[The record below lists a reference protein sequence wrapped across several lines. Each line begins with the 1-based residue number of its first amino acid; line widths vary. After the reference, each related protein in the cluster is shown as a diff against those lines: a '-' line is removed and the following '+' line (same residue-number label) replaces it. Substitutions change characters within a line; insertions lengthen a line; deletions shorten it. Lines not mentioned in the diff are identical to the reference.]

1 MNSQT
6 PQSPQ
11 APQPSPSSQTPQS
24 SPGTPGP
31 SSSAPRSEGSPHAFQ
46 VDLRGLV
53 DLLSHHL
60 YSSPK
65 VYLRELLQN
74 AVDAITARRAEQP
87 DAPARVRLY
96 AEDGALRVEDSG
108 VGLTESDVH
117 SLLATIGRSSK
128 RAGGLEAARSDFLGQ
143 FGIGLLACFV
153 VAERIRVVSRS
164 ARTPD
169 AVPVEWTATDDGSYT
184 VRTLPDAARAEPGT
198 TVYLQARAGADE
210 WLTEERVLSL
220 ARDFGTL
227 LPYDVRVGDTAV
239 TELPAPWD
247 RPYPSPAARRVALAR
262 HCHDL
267 FGFTPLDSIALDVP
281 VAGVRGVAYVLPQA
295 VSPAQ
300 RARHRV
306 HLKGMLLTERAE
318 QVLPDWAFFV
328 RCVLDTDS
336 LRPTASR
343 EALYED
349 ETLAAVREA
358 LGERIRGWLTGLA
371 AGDPERLGAFL
382 SVHHLGVKSLARH
395 DKDMLRTMLPWLP
408 FETTDGRLSLEEFA
422 LRHPVVHFTRS
433 VEEYRQV
440 APIAS
445 AQGIGVVNG
454 GYTYD
459 TELVEALPSVRPA
472 TVVAELDA
480 DTVTAHLDTVEP
492 GEELALAGFLA
503 AARATLDPLG
513 CDVALRAFHPLSV
526 PALHLDDRAARH
538 EQARAEAEEG
548 ADDLWAGIL
557 GSLRGSTPRARLVLN
572 HLNPLIRRIS
582 SLGDP
587 ELIGTAVESLYGQA
601 MLMAQRPLRPADSAL
616 LNRAF
621 IGLLEWAT
629 HTDHGESGR

>member
-1 MNSQT
+1 MDSQT
-6 PQSPQ
+6 SQSSQSSQSP
-11 APQPSPSSQTPQS
+11 P
-24 SPGTPGP
+24 
-31 SSSAPRSEGSPHAFQ
+31 PHTFQ

-74 AVDAITARRAEQP
+74 AVDAVTARRALTP
-87 DAPARVRLY
+87 DAPALVRLHT
-96 AEDGALRVEDSG
+96 ADGGLRVEDSG
-108 VGLTESDVH
+108 IGLTESDVH
-117 SLLATIGRSSK
+117 ELLATIGRSSK
-128 RAGGLEAARSDFLGQ
+128 RAEGLQEARSDFLGQ

-169 AVPVEWTATDDGSYT
+169 APPVEWTARDDGSYT
-184 VRTLPDAARAEPGT
+184 VRTLPDSARPEPGT
-198 TVYLQARAGADE
+198 TVQLTPRPGAAE
-210 WLTEERVLSL
+210 WLAPERVRTL
-220 ARDFGTL
+220 ARDFGAL
-227 LPYDVRVGDTAV
+227 LPYDVRVGEERI

-247 RPYPSPAARRVALAR
+247 RPYPSPGARRVALAR
-262 HCHDL
+262 HCHGL
-267 FGFTPLDSIALDVP
+267 FGFTPLDSIDLEVP
-281 VAGVRGVAYVLPQA
+281 LAGIRGVAYVLPSA

-300 RARHRV
+300 RATHRV

-318 QVLPDWAFFV
+318 QLLPDWAFFV

-343 EALYED
+343 ESLYED

-358 LGERIRGWLTGLA
+358 LGERIRDWLTGLA
-371 AGDPERLGAFL
+371 AGDPERLAAFL
-382 SVHHLGVKSLARH
+382 AVHHLGVKSLARH
-395 DKDMLRTMLPWLP
+395 DHEMLRTMLPWLP
-408 FETTDGRLSLEEFA
+408 FETTDGQVSLEEFA
-422 LRHPVVHFTRS
+422 RRHPVVHFTRG

-440 APIAS
+440 AAIAS
-445 AQGIGVVNG
+445 AQGVGVVNG

-459 TELVEALPSVRPA
+459 SELIEALPSVRPG

-480 DTVTAHLDTVEP
+480 DTVTAHLDGVEP
-492 GEELALAGFLA
+492 GVELLLTGFLA
-503 AARATLDPLG
+503 AARAKLDPLG
-513 CDVALRAFHPLSV
+513 CDVVLRAFHPLSV

-538 EQARAEAEEG
+538 EQARADAEEQ

-557 GSLRGSTPRARLVLN
+557 GSLRGSAPRARLVLN
-572 HLNPLIRRIS
+572 HLNPLIRRVS
-582 SLGDP
+582 SLDDA

-601 MLMAQRPLRPADSAL
+601 LLMAQRPLRPTDSAL

-621 IGLLEWAT
+621 IDLLEWAT
-629 HTDHGESGR
+629 RGTADD

>member
-1 MNSQT
+1 MTADQT
-6 PQSPQ
+6 PH
-11 APQPSPSSQTPQS
+11 T
-24 SPGTPGP
+24 
-31 SSSAPRSEGSPHAFQ
+31 FQ

-96 AEDGALRVEDSG
+96 AEDGRLRVEDSG
-108 VGLTESDVH
+108 IGLTESDVH

-128 RAGGLEAARSDFLGQ
+128 RDGLESARAEFLGQ

-153 VAERIRVVSRS
+153 VAAEIRVVSRS

-169 AVPVEWTATDDGSYT
+169 APPVEWAARDDGSYT
-184 VRTLPDAARAEPGT
+184 VRTLPDSARPEPGT
-198 TVYLQARAGADE
+198 TVHLTARPGSGD
-210 WLTEERVLSL
+210 WLAEERVLAL
-220 ARDFGTL
+220 ARDFGSL
-227 LPYDVRVGDTAV
+227 LPYDVCVGGKAV

-247 RPYPSPAARRVALAR
+247 RTYTSPAARRVALAG
-262 HCHDL
+262 HCHEL
-267 FGFTPLDSIALDVP
+267 FGFSPLDSVDLDLP
-281 VAGVRGVAYVLPQA
+281 VAGVRGVAYILPSA

-300 RARHRV
+300 RSGHRV
-306 HLKGMLLTERAE
+306 HLKGMLLTDRADE
-318 QVLPDWAFFV
+318 LLPDWAFFV
-328 RCVLDTDS
+328 RCVVDTDA

-343 EALYED
+343 EALYAD
-349 ETLAAVREA
+349 ETLAAVRDA
-358 LGERIRGWLTGLA
+358 LGGRIREWLTGLA
-371 AGDPERLGAFL
+371 AGDPERLAQFL

-395 DKDMLRTMLPWLP
+395 DTEMLRTMLPWLP

-422 LRHPVVHFTRS
+422 LRHPVVHFTRT

-445 AQGIGVVNG
+445 AQGIGVING

-459 TELVEALPSVRPA
+459 TELVELLAAVRPG

-480 DTVTAHLDTVEP
+480 DTVTAHLDSVDP
-492 GEELALAGFLA
+492 AEELALAGFLA
-503 AARATLDPLG
+503 AARARLDVLG
-513 CDVALRAFHPLSV
+513 CDVALRAFHPLTV
-526 PALHLDDRAARH
+526 PALHLDDREARH
-538 EQARAEAEEG
+538 EQARAEAEEQ

-557 GSLRGSTPRARLVLN
+557 GSLRGSAPRARLVLN

-582 SLGDP
+582 SLDDK
-587 ELIGTAVESLYGQA
+587 ELAQTATEALYGQA
-601 MLMAQRPLRPADSAL
+601 LLMAQRPLRPADSAL

-621 IGLLEWAT
+621 MGLLEWAT
-629 HTDHGESGR
+629 HDQESGR

>member
-1 MNSQT
+1 MTSETTRPTSETT
-6 PQSPQ
+6 PH
-11 APQPSPSSQTPQS
+11 T
-24 SPGTPGP
+24 
-31 SSSAPRSEGSPHAFQ
+31 FQ

-74 AVDAITARRAEQP
+74 AVDAITARRAEEP
-87 DAPARVRLY
+87 DAPARVRLF
-96 AEDGALRVEDSG
+96 AEGGRLRVEDSG
-108 VGLTESDVH
+108 IGLTESDVH

-128 RAGGLEAARSDFLGQ
+128 RAGADGIASARADFLGQ

-153 VAERIRVVSRS
+153 VAAEIRVVSRS

-169 AVPVEWTATDDGSYT
+169 APPVEWSARDDGSYT
-184 VRTLPDAARAEPGT
+184 VRTLPDSARPEPGT
-198 TVYLQARAGADE
+198 TVHLTARPGSGD
-210 WLTEERVLSL
+210 WLTEERVLAL
-220 ARDFGTL
+220 ARDFGSL

-239 TELPAPWD
+239 TDLPSPWD
-247 RPYPSPAARRVALAR
+247 RAHPGPAARRVALAR
-262 HCHDL
+262 HCHEL
-267 FGFTPLDSIALDVP
+267 FGFTPLDSLDLNVP
-281 VAGVRGVAYVLPQA
+281 LAGVRGVAYVLPQA

-300 RARHRV
+300 RSGHRV
-306 HLKGMLLTERAE
+306 HLKGMLLTDRADE
-318 QVLPDWAFFV
+318 LLPDWAFFV
-328 RCVLDTDS
+328 RCVIDTDS

-343 EALYED
+343 ESLYAD

-358 LGERIRGWLTGLA
+358 LGARIREWLTALA
-371 AGDPERLGAFL
+371 AGDPDRLAQFL

-395 DKDMLRTMLPWLP
+395 DGEMLRTMLPWLP
-408 FETTDGRLSLEEFA
+408 FETTDGSLSLEEFA
-422 LRHPVVHFTRS
+422 RRHPVVHFTRT

-459 TELVEALPSVRPA
+459 TELVEKLPSVRPR

-480 DTVTAHLDTVEP
+480 DTVTAHLDTVDP
-492 GEELALAGFLA
+492 DAELALAGFLA
-503 AARATLDPLG
+503 AARAKLDPLG
-513 CDVALRAFHPLSV
+513 CDVALRAFHPLTV

-538 EQARAEAEEG
+538 ERSRAEAEEQ

-557 GSLRGSTPRARLVLN
+557 GSLRGSAPRARLVLN

-582 SLGDP
+582 SLDDR
-587 ELIGTAVESLYGQA
+587 ELAGTATEALYGQA
-601 MLMAQRPLRPADSAL
+601 LLMAQRPLRPADSAL

-621 IGLLEWAT
+621 VGLLEWAT
-629 HTDHGESGR
+629 HDQENGR

>member
-1 MNSQT
+1 MDSQT
-6 PQSPQ
+6 SQSSQASQ
-11 APQPSPSSQTPQS
+11 APS
-24 SPGTPGP
+24 SP
-31 SSSAPRSEGSPHAFQ
+31 HMFQ

-74 AVDAITARRAEQP
+74 AVDAITARRAGQP

-96 AEDGALRVEDSG
+96 AHGGTLRVEDSG

-128 RAGGLEAARSDFLGQ
+128 RADGLREARADFLGQ

-169 AVPVEWTATDDGSYT
+169 ARPVEWTASDDGSYT
-184 VRTLPDAARAEPGT
+184 VRTLPDEARPEPGT
-198 TVYLQARAGADE
+198 TVHLTARAGAAE
-210 WLTEERVLSL
+210 WLSQERVLEL
-220 ARDFGTL
+220 ARDFGSL
-227 LPYDVRVGDTAV
+227 LPYDVRVGEEAV
-239 TELPAPWD
+239 TDLPAPWD

-262 HCHDL
+262 HCHEQ
-267 FGFTPLDSIALDVP
+267 FGFTPLDTIDLDVP
-281 VAGVRGVAYVLPQA
+281 LAGIRGVAYVLPSA

-318 QVLPDWAFFV
+318 QLLPDWAFFV

-358 LGERIRGWLTGLA
+358 LGERIRSWLTGLA
-371 AGDPERLGAFL
+371 AGDPQRLTAFL

-395 DKDMLRTMLPWLP
+395 DREMLRTMLPWLP
-408 FETTDGRLSLEEFA
+408 FETTDGQLSLEEFA
-422 LRHPVVHFTRS
+422 QRHPVVHYTRT
-433 VEEYRQV
+433 VEEFRQV

-459 TELVEALPSVRPA
+459 GDLVEALPAVRPG

-480 DTVTAHLDTVEP
+480 DTVTAHLDCVDP
-492 GEELALAGFLA
+492 GEELALADFLA

-513 CDVALRAFHPLSV
+513 CDVVLRAFHPLSV

-538 EQARAEAEEG
+538 EQARADAEEQ
-548 ADDLWAGIL
+548 ADELWAGIL
-557 GSLRGSTPRARLVLN
+557 GSLRGGAPRARLVLN
-572 HLNPLIRRIS
+572 HLNPLIRRIG
-582 SLGDP
+582 SLPDR
-587 ELIGTAVESLYGQA
+587 ELIATATESLYGQA
-601 MLMAQRPLRPADSAL
+601 LLMAQRPLRPADSAL

-629 HTDHGESGR
+629 HREDEH

>member
-1 MNSQT
+1 MTADQT
-6 PQSPQ
+6 PH
-11 APQPSPSSQTPQS
+11 T
-24 SPGTPGP
+24 
-31 SSSAPRSEGSPHAFQ
+31 FQ

-87 DAPARVRLY
+87 DAPALVRLY
-96 AEDGALRVEDSG
+96 AEDGRLRVEDSG
-108 VGLTESDVH
+108 IGLTESDVH

-128 RAGGLEAARSDFLGQ
+128 RDGLESARAEFLGQ

-153 VAERIRVVSRS
+153 VAAEIRVVSRS

-169 AVPVEWTATDDGSYT
+169 APPVEWAARDDGSYT
-184 VRTLPDAARAEPGT
+184 VRTLPDSARPEPGT
-198 TVYLQARAGADE
+198 TVHLTARPGSGD
-210 WLTEERVLSL
+210 WLAEERVLAL
-220 ARDFGTL
+220 ARDFGSL
-227 LPYDVRVGDTAV
+227 LPYDVCVGGKAV

-247 RPYPSPAARRVALAR
+247 RTYTSPAARRVALAG
-262 HCHDL
+262 HCHEL
-267 FGFTPLDSIALDVP
+267 FGFSPLDSVDLDLP
-281 VAGVRGVAYVLPQA
+281 VAGVRGVAYILPSA

-300 RARHRV
+300 RSGHRV
-306 HLKGMLLTERAE
+306 HLKGMLLTDRADE
-318 QVLPDWAFFV
+318 LLPDWAFFV
-328 RCVLDTDS
+328 RCVVDTDA

-343 EALYED
+343 EALYAD
-349 ETLAAVREA
+349 ETLAAVRDA
-358 LGERIRGWLTGLA
+358 LGGRIREWLTGLA
-371 AGDPERLGAFL
+371 AGDPERLAQFL

-395 DKDMLRTMLPWLP
+395 DTEMLRTMLPWLP

-422 LRHPVVHFTRS
+422 LRHPVVHFTRT

-445 AQGIGVVNG
+445 AQGIGVING

-459 TELVEALPSVRPA
+459 TELVELLAAVRPG

-480 DTVTAHLDTVEP
+480 DTVTAHLDSVDP
-492 GEELALAGFLA
+492 AEELALAGFLA
-503 AARATLDPLG
+503 AARARLDVLG
-513 CDVALRAFHPLSV
+513 CDVALRAFHPLTV
-526 PALHLDDRAARH
+526 PALHLDDREARH
-538 EQARAEAEEG
+538 EQARAEAEEQ

-557 GSLRGSTPRARLVLN
+557 GSLRGSAPRARLVLN

-582 SLGDP
+582 SLDDK
-587 ELIGTAVESLYGQA
+587 ELAQTATEALYGQA
-601 MLMAQRPLRPADSAL
+601 LLMAQRPLRPADSAL

-621 IGLLEWAT
+621 MGLLEWAT
-629 HTDHGESGR
+629 HDQESGR

>member
-1 MNSQT
+1 MDSQT
-6 PQSPQ
+6 S
-11 APQPSPSSQTPQS
+11 QPSQASQP
-24 SPGTPGP
+24 
-31 SSSAPRSEGSPHAFQ
+31 PHTFQ

-74 AVDAITARRAEQP
+74 AVDAVTARRAEEP
-87 DAPARVRLY
+87 GAPARVRLY
-96 AEDGALRVEDSG
+96 ADGGEGALRVEDSG

-128 RAGGLEAARSDFLGQ
+128 RAEGLQEARSDFLGQ

-164 ARTPD
+164 ARTPG
-169 AVPVEWTATDDGSYT
+169 APPVEWTARDDGSYT
-184 VRTLPDAARAEPGT
+184 VRTLPDSARPEPGT
-198 TVYLQARAGADE
+198 IVHLTARPGAAE
-210 WLTEERVLSL
+210 WLSPERVRTL
-220 ARDFGTL
+220 AREFGSL
-227 LPYDVRVGDTAV
+227 LPYDVRVGEEPVA
-239 TELPAPWD
+239 ELPAPWD
-247 RPYPSPAARRVALAR
+247 RPYPSPSGRRVALAR

-267 FGFTPLDSIALDVP
+267 FGFTPLDSIDLAVP
-281 VAGVRGVAYVLPQA
+281 LAGIRGVAYVLPAA

-300 RARHRV
+300 RASHRV

-318 QVLPDWAFFV
+318 QLLPDWAFFV

-358 LGERIRGWLTGLA
+358 LGERIRSWLTALA
-371 AGDPERLGAFL
+371 AGDPERLAAFL
-382 SVHHLGVKSLARH
+382 AVHHLGVKSLARH
-395 DKDMLRTMLPWLP
+395 DREMLRTMLPWLP
-408 FETTDGRLSLEEFA
+408 FETTDGQLSLEEFA
-422 LRHPVVHFTRS
+422 QRHPVVHFTRT

-459 TELVEALPSVRPA
+459 SELIEALPAVRPGS
-472 TVVAELDA
+472 VVAELDA
-480 DTVTAHLDTVEP
+480 DIVTAHLDTVDAAQ
-492 GEELALAGFLA
+492 ELALSGFLA
-503 AARATLDPLG
+503 SARAKLDPLG
-513 CDVALRAFHPLSV
+513 CDVVLRAFHPLSV

-538 EQARAEAEEG
+538 EQARAAAEEE

-557 GSLRGSTPRARLVLN
+557 GSLRGGAPRARLVLN

-587 ELIGTAVESLYGQA
+587 ELIGTATESLYGQA
-601 MLMAQRPLRPADSAL
+601 LLMAQRPLRPADTAL

-629 HTDHGESGR
+629 HGEGDGR

>member
-1 MNSQT
+1 MDSQT
-6 PQSPQ
+6 SQSSQAPQSPH
-11 APQPSPSSQTPQS
+11 T
-24 SPGTPGP
+24 
-31 SSSAPRSEGSPHAFQ
+31 FQ

-87 DAPARVRLY
+87 GAPAVVRLY
-96 AEDGALRVEDSG
+96 AQGGSLRVEDSG
-108 VGLTESDVH
+108 IGLTEADVH

-128 RAGGLEAARSDFLGQ
+128 RAEGLESARSEFLGQ

-169 AVPVEWTATDDGSYT
+169 APPVEWTASDDGSYT
-184 VRTLPDAARAEPGT
+184 VRTLDGDARTEPGT
-198 TVYLQARAGADE
+198 TVFLTARPGAAD
-210 WLTEERVLSL
+210 WLGRDRVLAL
-220 ARDFGTL
+220 ARDFGSL
-227 LPYDVRVGDTAV
+227 LPYDVRVDDEAV
-239 TELPAPWD
+239 TGASAPWD
-247 RPYPSPAARRVALAR
+247 GHHLSPAARRVALAR
-262 HCHDL
+262 HCQEL
-267 FGFTPLDSIALDVP
+267 FGFVPLDSIELDVP
-281 VAGVRGVAYVLPQA
+281 LAGVRGVAYVLPSA

-300 RARHRV
+300 RAGHRV

-318 QVLPDWAFFV
+318 QLLPDWAFFV

-343 EALYED
+343 ESLYED

-358 LGERIRGWLTGLA
+358 LGERVRSWLTGLA
-371 AGDPERLGAFL
+371 AGDPERLAAFL

-395 DKDMLRTMLPWLP
+395 DAEMLRTMLPWLP

-422 LRHPVVHFTRS
+422 QRHPVVHFTRT

-445 AQGIGVVNG
+445 AQGVGVVNG

-459 TELVEALPSVRPA
+459 SELVEALPAVRPG

-480 DTVTAHLDTVEP
+480 DTVTAHLDTVDP
-492 GEELALAGFLA
+492 DQELALAGFLA
-503 AARATLDPLG
+503 AARAALDPLG
-513 CDVALRAFHPLSV
+513 CDVVLRAFHPLSV

-538 EQARAEAEEG
+538 EQARAEAEER

-557 GSLRGSTPRARLVLN
+557 GSLRGSAPRARLVLN
-572 HLNPLIRRIS
+572 HLNPLIRKVG
-582 SLGDP
+582 SLKDP
-587 ELIGTAVESLYGQA
+587 ELIGTATESLYGQA
-601 MLMAQRPLRPADSAL
+601 LLMAQRPLRPADTAL

-629 HTDHGESGR
+629 HTESGEDGRR

>member
-1 MNSQT
+1 MDSQT
-6 PQSPQ
+6 SQSSQ
-11 APQPSPSSQTPQS
+11 ASPSPHT
-24 SPGTPGP
+24 
-31 SSSAPRSEGSPHAFQ
+31 FQ

-96 AEDGALRVEDSG
+96 AQEGTLRVEDSG
-108 VGLTESDVH
+108 VGLTEADVH
-117 SLLATIGRSSK
+117 TLLATIGRSSK
-128 RAGGLEAARSDFLGQ
+128 RADGLQDGLQEVRSDFLGQ

-153 VAERIRVVSRS
+153 VAERIRIVSRS
-164 ARTPD
+164 ARTPE
-169 AVPVEWTATDDGSYT
+169 AAPVEWTASEDGSYT
-184 VRTLPDAARAEPGT
+184 VRTLTHEARPEPGT
-198 TVYLQARAGADE
+198 TVHLTARAGAGE
-210 WLTEERVLSL
+210 WLTPERVLTL
-220 ARDFGTL
+220 ARDFGSL
-227 LPYDVRVGDTAV
+227 LPYDVRVGDEAV
-239 TELPAPWD
+239 TDLPAPWD
-247 RPYPSPAARRVALAR
+247 RPYPSPATRRVALAR

-267 FGFTPLDSIALDVP
+267 FGFTPLDSIELTVP
-281 VAGVRGVAYVLPQA
+281 LAGIRGMAYVLPSA
-295 VSPAQ
+295 VSPAT
-300 RARHRV
+300 RATHRV

-318 QVLPDWAFFV
+318 QLLPDWAFFV

-343 EALYED
+343 ESLYED

-358 LGERIRGWLTGLA
+358 LGEKIRSWLTGLA
-371 AGDPERLGAFL
+371 AGDPERLTAFL

-408 FETTDGRLSLEEFA
+408 FETTDGQLSLEEFA
-422 LRHPVVHFTRS
+422 QRHPVVHFTRT

-445 AQGIGVVNG
+445 AQGVGVVNG

-459 TELVEALPSVRPA
+459 SDLVEALPSVRPG
-472 TVVAELDA
+472 TVVAELDT
-480 DTVTAHLDTVEP
+480 DTVTAHLDAVDP
-492 GEELALAGFLA
+492 ADELALSGFLA
-503 AARATLDPLG
+503 AARARLDPLG
-513 CDVALRAFHPLSV
+513 CDVVLRAFRPLSV
-526 PALHLDDRAARH
+526 PALHLDDRSARH
-538 EQARAEAEEG
+538 EQARAEAEAQ

-587 ELIGTAVESLYGQA
+587 ELIGTATESLYGQA
-601 MLMAQRPLRPADSAL
+601 LLMAQRPLRPADSAL

-621 IGLLEWAT
+621 MGLLEWAT
-629 HTDHGESGR
+629 NGEEGR

>member
-1 MNSQT
+1 MDSQT
-6 PQSPQ
+6 SQSSQ
-11 APQPSPSSQTPQS
+11 ASPSPHT
-24 SPGTPGP
+24 
-31 SSSAPRSEGSPHAFQ
+31 FQ

-96 AEDGALRVEDSG
+96 AQEGTLRVEDSG
-108 VGLTESDVH
+108 VGLTEADVH
-117 SLLATIGRSSK
+117 TLLATIGRSSK
-128 RAGGLEAARSDFLGQ
+128 RADGLQDGLQEVRSDFLGQ

-164 ARTPD
+164 ARTPE
-169 AVPVEWTATDDGSYT
+169 AAPVEWTASEDGSYT
-184 VRTLPDAARAEPGT
+184 VRTLTHEARPEPGT
-198 TVYLQARAGADE
+198 TVHLTARAGAGE
-210 WLTEERVLSL
+210 WLTPERVLTL
-220 ARDFGTL
+220 ARDFGSL
-227 LPYDVRVGDTAV
+227 LPYDVRVGDEAV
-239 TELPAPWD
+239 TDLPAPWD
-247 RPYPSPAARRVALAR
+247 RPYPSPATRRVALAR

-267 FGFTPLDSIALDVP
+267 FGFTPLDSIELTVP
-281 VAGVRGVAYVLPQA
+281 LAGIRGMAYVLPSA
-295 VSPAQ
+295 VSPAT
-300 RARHRV
+300 RATHRV

-318 QVLPDWAFFV
+318 QLLPDWAFFV

-343 EALYED
+343 ESLYED

-358 LGERIRGWLTGLA
+358 LGEKIRSWLTGLA
-371 AGDPERLGAFL
+371 AGDPERLTAFL

-408 FETTDGRLSLEEFA
+408 FETTDGQLSLEEFA
-422 LRHPVVHFTRS
+422 QRHPVVHFTRT

-445 AQGIGVVNG
+445 AQGVGVVNG

-459 TELVEALPSVRPA
+459 SDLVEALPSVRPG
-472 TVVAELDA
+472 TVVAELDT
-480 DTVTAHLDTVEP
+480 DTVTAHLDAVDP
-492 GEELALAGFLA
+492 ADELALSGFLA
-503 AARATLDPLG
+503 AARARLDPLG
-513 CDVALRAFHPLSV
+513 CDVVLRAFRPLSV
-526 PALHLDDRAARH
+526 PALHLDDRSARH
-538 EQARAEAEEG
+538 EQARAEAEAQ

-587 ELIGTAVESLYGQA
+587 ELIGTATESLYGQA
-601 MLMAQRPLRPADSAL
+601 LLMAQRPLRPADSAL

-621 IGLLEWAT
+621 MGLLEWAT
-629 HTDHGESGR
+629 NGEEGR

>member
-1 MNSQT
+1 MDSQT
-6 PQSPQ
+6 SPASQ
-11 APQPSPSSQTPQS
+11 AARPPQP
-24 SPGTPGP
+24 
-31 SSSAPRSEGSPHAFQ
+31 PHTFQ

-74 AVDAITARRAEQP
+74 AVDAITARRAAQP

-96 AEDGALRVEDSG
+96 ADGSGLRVEDSG
-108 VGLTESDVH
+108 IGLTESDVH

-128 RAGGLEAARSDFLGQ
+128 RAEGLQEARSGFLGQ

-164 ARTPD
+164 ALVPD
-169 AVPVEWTATDDGSYT
+169 AAPVEWTAADDGSYT
-184 VRTLPDAARAEPGT
+184 VRTLPGDARPEPGT
-198 TVYLQARAGADE
+198 TVHLVARPGAAE
-210 WLTEERVLSL
+210 WLTADRVRSL
-220 ARDFGTL
+220 ARDFGSL
-227 LPYDVRVGDTAV
+227 LPYDVRVDDEPV

-247 RPYPSPAARRVALAR
+247 RTYPSPAARRVALAR
-262 HCHDL
+262 HCHEQ
-267 FGFTPLDSIALDVP
+267 FGFTPLDSIDLDVP
-281 VAGVRGVAYVLPQA
+281 LAGVRGVAHVLPSA

-300 RARHRV
+300 RANHRV

-318 QVLPDWAFFV
+318 QLLPDWAFFV

-343 EALYED
+343 ESLYED
-349 ETLAAVREA
+349 ETLATVREA
-358 LGERIRGWLTGLA
+358 LGERIRSWLTGLA
-371 AGDPERLGAFL
+371 AGDPERLAAFL

-395 DKDMLRTMLPWLP
+395 DSGMLRTMLPWLP

-422 LRHPVVHFTRS
+422 RRHPVVHFTRT

-440 APIAS
+440 APIAA
-445 AQGIGVVNG
+445 AQGVGVVNG

-459 TELVEALPSVRPA
+459 SELVEALPSVRPG

-480 DTVTAHLDTVEP
+480 DTVTAHLDAVDP
-492 GEELALAGFLA
+492 AEELALSGFLG
-503 AARATLDPLG
+503 AARAALDPLG
-513 CDVALRAFHPLSV
+513 CDVVLRAFHPLTV

-538 EQARAEAEEG
+538 EQARAEAEEQ
-548 ADDLWAGIL
+548 ADDLWTGIL
-557 GSLRGSTPRARLVLN
+557 GSLRGGAPRARLVLN
-572 HLNPLIRRIS
+572 HLNPLIRRIG
-582 SLGDP
+582 SLRDP
-587 ELIGTAVESLYGQA
+587 ELIGTATESLYGQA
-601 MLMAQRPLRPADSAL
+601 LLMAQRPLRPADSAL

-621 IGLLEWAT
+621 IGLLAWAT
-629 HTDHGESGR
+629 HTDTPEGGTR

>member
-1 MNSQT
+1 MTADQT
-6 PQSPQ
+6 PH
-11 APQPSPSSQTPQS
+11 T
-24 SPGTPGP
+24 
-31 SSSAPRSEGSPHAFQ
+31 FQ

-96 AEDGALRVEDSG
+96 AEGGSLRVEDSG
-108 VGLTESDVH
+108 IGLTEQDVH

-128 RAGGLEAARSDFLGQ
+128 RGGAEGIASARAEFLGQ

-153 VAERIRVVSRS
+153 VAAEIRVVSRS
-164 ARTPD
+164 ARTPG
-169 AVPVEWTATDDGSYT
+169 APPVEWVARDDGSYT
-184 VRTLPDAARAEPGT
+184 VRTLADDARTEPGT
-198 TVYLQARAGADE
+198 TVHLTARPGCGD
-210 WLTEERVLSL
+210 WLAEERVVSL
-220 ARDFGTL
+220 ARDFGSL
-227 LPYDVRVGDTAV
+227 LPYDVRVGGTAV

-247 RPYPSPAARRVALAR
+247 RTYPSPAARRVALAG

-267 FGFTPLDSIALDVP
+267 FGFAPLDSIDLDLP
-281 VAGVRGVAYVLPQA
+281 LAGVRGVAYVLPSA

-300 RARHRV
+300 RAGHRV
-306 HLKGMLLTERAE
+306 HLKGMLLTDRADE
-318 QVLPDWAFFV
+318 LLPEWAFFV
-328 RCVLDTDS
+328 RCVLDTDC

-343 EALYED
+343 EALYAD

-358 LGERIRGWLTGLA
+358 LGERIREWLTGLA
-371 AGDPERLGAFL
+371 AGDPERLAQFL
-382 SVHHLGVKSLARH
+382 AVHHLGVKSLARH
-395 DKDMLRTMLPWLP
+395 DPQMLRTMLPWLP

-422 LRHPVVHFTRS
+422 RRHPVIHYTRT
-433 VEEYRQV
+433 VEEFRQV

-459 TELVEALPSVRPA
+459 TELVERLPEARPG

-480 DTVTAHLDTVEP
+480 DTVTAHLDAVDP
-492 GEELALAGFLA
+492 DAELALAGFLSV
-503 AARATLDPLG
+503 ARATLDPLG
-513 CDVALRAFHPLSV
+513 CDVSLRSFHPLTV

-538 EQARAEAEEG
+538 EQARADAEEQ

-557 GSLRGSTPRARLVLN
+557 GSLRGSAPRARLVLN
-572 HLNPLIRRIS
+572 HLNPLVRRVGG
-582 SLGDP
+582 LGEP
-587 ELIGTAVESLYGQA
+587 ALAASAVEALYGQA
-601 MLMAQRPLRPADSAL
+601 LLMARRPLRPTDSAL

-621 IGLLEWAT
+621 LGLLEWAT
-629 HTDHGESGR
+629 HTPGRSEEADG

>member
-1 MNSQT
+1 MTSETTRPTSETT
-6 PQSPQ
+6 PH
-11 APQPSPSSQTPQS
+11 T
-24 SPGTPGP
+24 
-31 SSSAPRSEGSPHAFQ
+31 FQ

-74 AVDAITARRAEQP
+74 AVDAITARRAEEP
-87 DAPARVRLY
+87 GAPARVRLF
-96 AEDGALRVEDSG
+96 AEGGRLRVEDSG
-108 VGLTESDVH
+108 IGLTESDVH

-128 RAGGLEAARSDFLGQ
+128 RAGADGIASARADFLGQ

-153 VAERIRVVSRS
+153 VAAEIRVVSRS

-169 AVPVEWTATDDGSYT
+169 APPVEWSARDDGSYT
-184 VRTLPDAARAEPGT
+184 VRTLPDSARPEPGT
-198 TVYLQARAGADE
+198 TVHLTARPGSGD
-210 WLTEERVLSL
+210 WLTEERVLAL
-220 ARDFGTL
+220 ARDFGSL

-239 TELPAPWD
+239 TDLPSPWD
-247 RPYPSPAARRVALAR
+247 RAYPGPAARRVALAR
-262 HCHDL
+262 HCHEL
-267 FGFTPLDSIALDVP
+267 FGFTPLDSLDLNVP
-281 VAGVRGVAYVLPQA
+281 LAGIRGVAYVLPQA

-300 RARHRV
+300 RSGHRV
-306 HLKGMLLTERAE
+306 HLKGMLLTDRADE
-318 QVLPDWAFFV
+318 LLPDWAFFV
-328 RCVLDTDS
+328 RCVIDTDS

-343 EALYED
+343 ESLYAD

-358 LGERIRGWLTGLA
+358 LGARIREWLTGLA
-371 AGDPERLGAFL
+371 AGDPDRLAQFL

-395 DKDMLRTMLPWLP
+395 DGEMLRTMLPWLP
-408 FETTDGRLSLEEFA
+408 FETTDGSLSLEEFA
-422 LRHPVVHFTRS
+422 RRHPVVHFTRT

-459 TELVEALPSVRPA
+459 TELVEKLPSVRPG

-480 DTVTAHLDTVEP
+480 DTVTAHLDTVDP
-492 GEELALAGFLA
+492 DAELALAGFLA
-503 AARATLDPLG
+503 AARAKLDPLG
-513 CDVALRAFHPLSV
+513 CDVALRAFHPLTV

-538 EQARAEAEEG
+538 ERSRAEAEEQ

-557 GSLRGSTPRARLVLN
+557 GSLRGSAPRARLVLN

-582 SLGDP
+582 SLDDR
-587 ELIGTAVESLYGQA
+587 ELAGTATEALYGQA
-601 MLMAQRPLRPADSAL
+601 LLMAQRPLRPADSAL

-621 IGLLEWAT
+621 VGLLEWAT
-629 HTDHGESGR
+629 HDQENGR

>member
-1 MNSQT
+1 MDSHTSQA
-6 PQSPQ
+6 S
-11 APQPSPSSQTPQS
+11 QPSQP
-24 SPGTPGP
+24 
-31 SSSAPRSEGSPHAFQ
+31 PHPPHSFQ

-74 AVDAITARRAEQP
+74 AVDAVTARRAADP
-87 DAPARVRLY
+87 DAPARIRLH
-96 AEDGALRVEDSG
+96 AADGGLRVEDTG
-108 VGLTESDVH
+108 VGLTEPDVH

-128 RAGGLEAARSDFLGQ
+128 RAEGLQEARSDFLGQ

-164 ARTPD
+164 ARTPG
-169 AVPVEWTATDDGSYT
+169 APPVEWTARDDGSYT
-184 VRTLPDAARAEPGT
+184 VRTLPDAERPEPGT
-198 TVYLQARAGADE
+198 TVYLTARPGAAE
-210 WLTEERVLSL
+210 WLAPERVRAL
-220 ARDFGTL
+220 ARDFGSL
-227 LPYDVRVGDTAV
+227 LPYDVRVGEEPV

-247 RPYPSPAARRVALAR
+247 RAHPSPAGRRVALAR
-262 HCHDL
+262 HCHEL
-267 FGFTPLDSIALDVP
+267 FGFTPLDSIDLDVP
-281 VAGVRGVAYVLPQA
+281 VAGVRGVAYVLPSA

-300 RARHRV
+300 RATHRV

-318 QVLPDWAFFV
+318 QLLPDWAFFV

-349 ETLAAVREA
+349 ETLAAVRDA
-358 LGERIRGWLTGLA
+358 LGMRIRSWLTGLA
-371 AGDPERLGAFL
+371 AGDPERLAAFL
-382 SVHHLGVKSLARH
+382 AVHHLGVKSLARH
-395 DKDMLRTMLPWLP
+395 DADMLRTMLPWLP
-408 FETTDGRLSLEEFA
+408 FETTDGQLSLEEFA
-422 LRHPVVHFTRS
+422 RRHPVVHFTRT

-440 APIAS
+440 APIAA
-445 AQGIGVVNG
+445 AQGVGVVNG

-459 TELVEALPSVRPA
+459 SELVEALPRVRPG

-480 DTVTAHLDTVEP
+480 DTVTAHLDAVDP
-492 GEELALAGFLA
+492 AEELALSGFLA
-503 AARATLDPLG
+503 AARDRLDPLG
-513 CDVALRAFHPLSV
+513 CDVVLRAFHPLSV

-538 EQARAEAEEG
+538 EQARAAAEDQ

-557 GSLRGSTPRARLVLN
+557 GSLRGSAPRARLVLN
-572 HLNPLIRRIS
+572 HLNPLVRRIG

-587 ELIGTAVESLYGQA
+587 ELIGTATESLYGQA
-601 MLMAQRPLRPADSAL
+601 LLMARRPLRPADSAL

-629 HTDHGESGR
+629 HGEGDGR

>member
-1 MNSQT
+1 MDSQT
-6 PQSPQ
+6 SQPSQASQSPH
-11 APQPSPSSQTPQS
+11 T
-24 SPGTPGP
+24 
-31 SSSAPRSEGSPHAFQ
+31 FQ

-87 DAPARVRLY
+87 GSPALVRLFT
-96 AEDGALRVEDSG
+96 EDGTLRVEDSG
-108 VGLTESDVH
+108 IGLTEEDVH

-128 RAGGLEAARSDFLGQ
+128 RADGLESARSGFLGQ

-153 VAERIRVVSRS
+153 VAERVRVVSRS

-169 AVPVEWTATDDGSYT
+169 APPVEWTATDDGSYR
-184 VRTLPDAARAEPGT
+184 VRTLPPEARTEPGT
-198 TVYLQARAGADE
+198 TVYLEARPGAAD
-210 WLTEERVLSL
+210 WLAEERVLSL
-220 ARDFGTL
+220 ARDFGSL
-227 LPYDVRVGDTAV
+227 LPYDVRVGDETV

-247 RPYPSPAARRVALAR
+247 RSYPGPAARRVALAR

-267 FGFTPLDSIALDVP
+267 FGFTPLDSIELNVP
-281 VAGVRGVAYVLPQA
+281 LAGIRGVAYVLPSA

-300 RARHRV
+300 RAGHRV

-318 QVLPDWAFFV
+318 QLLPDWAFFV

-343 EALYED
+343 ESLYED
-349 ETLAAVREA
+349 ETLAGVREA
-358 LGERIRGWLTGLA
+358 LGERIRAWLTGLA

-382 SVHHLGVKSLARH
+382 TVHHLGVKSLARH
-395 DKDMLRTMLPWLP
+395 DREMLRTMLPWLP

-422 LRHPVVHFTRS
+422 QRHPVVHFTRT

-440 APIAS
+440 AQIAS
-445 AQGIGVVNG
+445 AQGVGVVNG

-459 TELVEALPSVRPA
+459 TELIEALPSVRPG

-480 DTVTAHLDTVEP
+480 DTVTAHLDAVDP
-492 GEELALAGFLA
+492 AVELALSAFLG
-503 AARATLDPLG
+503 AARVTLDPLG
-513 CDVALRAFHPLSV
+513 CDVVLRAFHPLSV

-538 EQARAEAEEG
+538 EQARADAEEQ

-557 GSLRGSTPRARLVLN
+557 GSLRGSAPRARLVLN
-572 HLNPLIRRIS
+572 HLNPLIRRIG
-582 SLGDP
+582 SLDDP
-587 ELIGTAVESLYGQA
+587 ELIGTATESLYGQA
-601 MLMAQRPLRPADSAL
+601 LLMAQRPLRPADSAL

-621 IGLLEWAT
+621 MGLLEWAT
-629 HTDHGESGR
+629 HHDSPEEGPR

>member
-1 MNSQT
+1 MDSQT
-6 PQSPQ
+6 SQSSQAPQSPDS
-11 APQPSPSSQTPQS
+11 PQPSQSPQ
-24 SPGTPGP
+24 P
-31 SSSAPRSEGSPHAFQ
+31 PHTFQ

-74 AVDAITARRAEQP
+74 AVDAITARRALQS
-87 DAPARVRLY
+87 DAPATVRLY
-96 AEDGALRVEDSG
+96 ADGGALRVEDSG
-108 VGLTESDVH
+108 IGLTESDVH

-128 RAGGLEAARSDFLGQ
+128 RGDGLQEVRSDFLGQ

-169 AVPVEWTATDDGSYT
+169 APPVEWTARDDGSYV
-184 VRTLPDAARAEPGT
+184 VRTLPPDARPEPGT
-198 TVYLQARAGADE
+198 TVHLEARPGAGD
-210 WLTEERVLSL
+210 WLSEDRVRSL
-220 ARDFGTL
+220 ARDFGAL
-227 LPYDVRVGDTAV
+227 LPYDVRVGDEAITD
-239 TELPAPWD
+239 LPAPWD
-247 RPYPSPAARRVALAR
+247 RAYPSPGSRRVALAR
-262 HCHDL
+262 HCHEL
-267 FGFTPLDSIALDVP
+267 FGFTPLDSIDLAVP
-281 VAGVRGVAYVLPQA
+281 LAGIRGVAYVLPTA

-300 RARHRV
+300 RASHRV

-318 QVLPDWAFFV
+318 QLLPDWAFFV

-343 EALYED
+343 ESLYED

-358 LGERIRGWLTGLA
+358 LGERIRSWLTGLA
-371 AGDPERLGAFL
+371 AGDPERLAAFL

-422 LRHPVVHFTRS
+422 QRHPVVHFTRT

-445 AQGIGVVNG
+445 AQGVGVING

-459 TELVEALPSVRPA
+459 SELVEALPSVRPG

-480 DTVTAHLDTVEP
+480 DTVTAHLDDVDP
-492 GEELALAGFLA
+492 AEELALSAFLGT
-503 AARATLDPLG
+503 ARTRLDPLG

-538 EQARAEAEEG
+538 EQARAEAEEQ
-548 ADDLWAGIL
+548 ADELWAGIL
-557 GSLRGSTPRARLVLN
+557 GSLRGGAPRARLVLN
-572 HLNPLIRRIS
+572 HLNPLVRRIS
-582 SLGDP
+582 SLRDP

-601 MLMAQRPLRPADSAL
+601 LLMAQRPLRPSDSAL

-629 HTDHGESGR
+629 HPDSPKDGSR